1 LQLAVQNRKKLILI
15 AGFIIIL
22 TLLLDSVLGV
32 SYLYSYEDRSSKFT
46 YSYLSMVYIM
56 NIAAQFLL
64 IYAVGK
70 MHISGKMLKS
80 KALNSFIVLML
91 ISLTVLGSCIFFLV
105 NDMFKNN
112 NYNPFI
118 LTFITSY
125 ELAISMIMIGALIL
139 ILFLWFKRK
148 RNVTVFLFMTV
159 FAVLLLTTI
168 SASVTLIQE
177 LQDRTAYVSPEPNPF
192 DISSIHKSFF
202 FDIYR
207 IGSLISFALVW
218 LVTSLLLKN
227 YTRMHQN
234 KIGWLKFWLLAS
246 LPLLYYVFSIDLV
259 INNLV
264 RYIFEYPLL
273 RNLIIYVF
281 SGTRQVGGF
290 FFALSF
296 FFMARSVQNTNL
308 KNYLV
313 LSGVAIM
320 MLFSSLQVTI
330 LYLLPYPPFGLIT
343 LSVMPISYYLLLIG
357 LYNSARSISYDKELL
372 HNLAKHIRMQ
382 PDSFLSGI
390 GSTEWSQNIQTTVN
404 HVMKYNVDPHEAQ
417 DVNSDLSPENIR
429 KYVLEVVREIKEK
442 KSS

>member
-1 LQLAVQNRKKLILI
+1 
-15 AGFIIIL
+15 
-22 TLLLDSVLGV
+22 
-32 SYLYSYEDRSSKFT
+32 
-46 YSYLSMVYIM
+46 M

-64 IYAVGK
+64 IYSVGK
-70 MHISGKMLKS
+70 MHIAGEMLKS
-80 KALNSFIVLML
+80 KVLNSFIILML
-91 ISLTVLGSCIFFLV
+91 ISLTILGSSIFFLI

-118 LTFITSY
+118 LTFIGSY
-125 ELAISMIMIGALIL
+125 ELTISMFMISALIL
-139 ILFLWFKRK
+139 ILLLWFKRK
-148 RNVTVFLFMTV
+148 RNLTVFLYLSV

-177 LQDRTAYVSPEPNPF
+177 LQTRTAYVSPEPNPF
-192 DISSIHKSFF
+192 DISSIQKSFF
-202 FDIYR
+202 YDVFR
-207 IGSLISFALVW
+207 IGSLISFGLVW

-227 YTRMHQN
+227 YTKMHQK
-234 KIGWLKFWLLAS
+234 KIGWLKFWVLAS
-246 LPLLYYVFSIDLV
+246 LPLLYYVFSIDLI

-264 RYIFEYPLL
+264 TYIFEYPIL

-281 SGTRQVGGF
+281 SGTRQIGGF

-320 MLFSSLQVTI
+320 MLFSSLQITV
-330 LYLLPYPPFGLIT
+330 LYLLPYPPFGLIA
-343 LSVMPISYYLLLIG
+343 LSVMPISYYLVLIG
-357 LYNSARSISYDKELL
+357 LYNSARSLSYDKELL
-372 HNLAKHIRMQ
+372 HNLAKHIRMR

-390 GSTEWSQNIQTTVN
+390 GSAEWSQNVQTTVN
-404 HVMKYNVDPHEAQ
+404 HVMKYTADPHEAQ
-417 DVNSDLSPENIR
+417 DVNSDLSPENLR
-429 KYVLEVVREIKEK
+429 KYVLDVVREIKEK